1 MISSTSRRG
10 GFAAVGLATLALAG
24 CGTNA
29 THQAAAG
36 PPPATAATAGPPPA
50 TAATAAAPSGPAATP
65 DAAPAMA
72 AIGERSTSLG
82 KVLVDARGHTLYTYA
97 LDGNGMSAC
106 SGACAAAWP
115 PDLVTPGESLTGQ
128 LRLPGR
134 AGMIARAGGQEQA
147 TYDGHPLYTFKGDT
161 AAGQTHGAGLKG
173 VWFAV
178 APDGKRASAHA
189 APILAAPAPAPA
201 PAPTMSR
208 MPAPAPSP
216 TARPMPR
223 NTGDGDADNFGGPD
237 DGDGNR

>member
-29 THQAAAG
+29 AHQAVAG
-36 PPPATAATAGPPPA
+36 PPPATAAT
-50 TAATAAAPSGPAATP
+50 AATP

-134 AGMIARAGGQEQA
+134 AGMIARAGGHEQA

-189 APILAAPAPAPA
+189 APAPIQAAPAPAPA

-208 MPAPAPSP
+208 MPAPAPAPAPSP

>member
-1 MISSTSRRG
+1 MISSTFRRG
-10 GFAAVGLATLALAG
+10 GFAAVGLVTLALAG
-24 CGTNA
+24 CGMNA
-29 THQAAAG
+29 TYPAAG
-36 PPPATAATAGPPPA
+36 PPPAP
-50 TAATAAAPSGPAATP
+50 AATAAAPSGAPSTP
-65 DAAPAMA
+65 DAGPAMA
-72 AIGERSTSLG
+72 AIGERATSLG
-82 KVLVDARGHTLYTYA
+82 KVLDDARGHTLYTYA

-128 LRLPGR
+128 LRLPGH
-134 AGMIARAGGQEQA
+134 AGMIARAGGHEQA

-178 APDGKRASAHA
+178 APDGKRVSAHA
-189 APILAAPAPAPA
+189 APAQAAPVQAAPA

-208 MPAPAPSP
+208 MPAPSP
-216 TARPMPR
+216 TASPMPR